1 MKALIF
7 HEPGKVSIEQRS
19 EPQPGPRDIL
29 LRVGA
34 ASICASDIR
43 VYRGEKKARA
53 GVIPGHETAG
63 VIAAVGSEVTEFRPG
78 DRVVVCPIVAD
89 GRCYFCLQG
98 KRNRCLNRITL
109 GYEEDGGLAEY
120 MLIPDRLLDLGHVFR
135 VPDDLPLSRA
145 ALTEPLACVLNS
157 MEICRIPAGGSI
169 TVVGAG
175 PMGLMHLQIA
185 HAMGIKQVIMVE
197 PDAER
202 RNAAE
207 SMGADA
213 VVTPEAAKD
222 SVMRLTDGLGT
233 DAVIV
238 SVGAAGA
245 VDTALPLVRKQGF
258 VNFFGGFPPGT
269 VINFDPN
276 YVHYNEVFI
285 TGSQNAEPDQ
295 YRRSLQLLR
304 LMPEM
309 DQIVTHRY
317 GIDDGTEAYMSRVR
331 GEGLKSMIVFGES

>member
-1 MKALIF
+1 M
-7 HEPGKVSIEQRS
+7 
-19 EPQPGPRDIL
+19 L

-53 GVIPGHETAG
+53 GVVPGHETAG
-63 VIAAVGSEVTEFRPG
+63 VIAAVGSDVTEFRSG
-78 DRVVVCPIVAD
+78 DRVAVCPIVAD

-98 KRNRCLNRITL
+98 KRNRCLNRVTL
-109 GYEEDGGLAEY
+109 GYDEDGGLAEY
-120 MLIPDRLLDLGHVFR
+120 MLVPDRLLDLGHVFP

-169 TVVGAG
+169 SVVGAG

-185 HAMGIKQVIMVE
+185 HAMGIKQVIVVE
-197 PDAER
+197 PEAER
-202 RNAAE
+202 RKAAE

-213 VVTPEAAKD
+213 VVAPDDAKET
-222 SVMRLTDGLGT
+222 VMRLTDGLGT

-238 SVGAAGA
+238 SVGAVGA

-269 VINFDPN
+269 SINFDPN
-276 YVHYNEVFI
+276 FVHYNEVFI

-304 LMPEM
+304 LMPQM
-309 DQIVTHRY
+309 DEIVTNRY
-317 GIDDGTEAYMSRVR
+317 SIDDGTEAYMSRVR
-331 GEGLKSMIVFGES
+331 GEGLKSMVVFGE

>member
-1 MKALIF
+1 MKALVF
-7 HEPGKVSIEQRS
+7 HEPGKISIEQRR
-19 EPQPGPRDIL
+19 EPQPGPRDLL

-43 VYRGEKKARA
+43 VYRGEKKARP

-63 VIAAVGSEVTEFRPG
+63 VVAAVGAGVTEFRPG

-89 GRCYFCLQG
+89 GRCFFCLQG

-120 MLIPDRLLDLGHVFR
+120 MLVPDRLLDLGHVFR
-135 VPDDLPLSRA
+135 VPDDLPLQRA

-157 MEICRIPAGGSI
+157 MEISRVPAGGSMS
-169 TVVGAG
+169 VVGAG

-185 HAMGIKQVIMVE
+185 RAMGIKQVVMVE
-197 PDAER
+197 PDPER
-202 RNAAE
+202 RRAAE
-207 SMGADA
+207 AMGADA
-213 VVTPEAAKD
+213 VVAPEGAKD
-222 SVMRLTDGLGT
+222 AVMRVTENLGT

-238 SVGAAGA
+238 SVGTVGA
-245 VDTALPLVRKQGF
+245 VETALPLVRKQG
-258 VNFFGGFPPGT
+258 VINFFGGFPPQT

-276 YVHYNEVFI
+276 FVHYNEVFI
-285 TGSQNAEPDQ
+285 TGSQNATPDQ
-295 YRRSLQLLR
+295 YRRALQLLR

-309 DQIVTHRY
+309 DEIITHRY
-317 GIDDGTEAYMSRVR
+317 SIDDGTEAYYSRLR
-331 GEGLKSMIVFGES
+331 GEGLKSMLVFGE